1 MYVVDSS
8 VLIYIPSW
16 TFLMAHHRQF
26 PKLSFHGEMVFTR
39 TRQPLPWCCR
49 MWHEILWLM
58 GHHGESRDTNIER
71 RYNSEEHYSS
81 VIFVEFQCVWTRDC
95 AYLVYLIPFLES
107 GSLGFTRFVE
117 RFCETS
123 WDMQCFR
130 HLSSG
135 CWHSTP
141 SSLLWSLHK
150 WISKEIYEEMTLIV
164 RWLRV

>member
-1 MYVVDSS
+1 MLSIHPYWF
-8 VLIYIPSW
+8 LFLPEHSW
-16 TFLMAHHRQF
+16 WLYRQF

-39 TRQPLPWCCR
+39 TRQLPPWCCR

-58 GHHGESRDTNIER
+58 GHHGESRDRNIER
-71 RYNSEEHYSS
+71 RYNSEEHCSS
-81 VIFVEFQCVWTRDC
+81 AIFVEFQCVWTRDC

-150 WISKEIYEEMTLIV
+150 WISKEIYEEMTLMV